1 MFGGF
6 TIGALQ
12 LWEPLNILSF
22 TVSFVSL
29 LYGIGNYVVLKSQ
42 DFDNFEVDFSMTVW
56 GVLANMIDAG
66 LRVLFFAYISTIIK
80 GYIFLILLAYVLVVL
95 IILVHQVKHFM
106 VQKGYFMTYLS
117 EMTGPAMQSLPCS
130 GIETS
135 ITLKEDKCRLRT
147 ISKSVFSCLFLISL
161 IFVGISTNSDNF
173 NGIGYALKNSS
184 HIPNENI
191 IKKHC
196 TNICKSELI
205 RQAQNEPL
213 NGPSNATPNE
223 WNKICLESWKHLGK
237 SYHLTAQIVLIVL
250 FCLSLLEWVLEN
262 CYDCMPY
269 NAFHSKK
276 IAELDRIEADP
287 ELAQIE
293 ADLAALNLG

>member
-1 MFGGF
+1 M
-6 TIGALQ
+6 GALQ

-42 DFDNFEVDFSMTVW
+42 NFEAFEVDFSMTVW
-56 GVLANMIDAG
+56 GVLTNMIDAG

-80 GYIFLILLAYVLVVL
+80 GYVFLILLAYVLIVL

-106 VQKGYFMTYLS
+106 GQKGYLMSSLS

-130 GIETS
+130 GLETPV
-135 ITLKEDKCRLRT
+135 TLKEDKCRLRT
-147 ISKSVFSCLFLISL
+147 ISKTVFSCLFLISL

-184 HIPNENI
+184 HIPNENT

-196 TNICKSELI
+196 TNVCKPGLI
-205 RQAQNEPL
+205 HQAQNEPL
-213 NGPSNATPNE
+213 NGPSKATPNK
-223 WNKICLESWKHLGK
+223 WNEICIESWKHLRE
-237 SYHLTAQIVLIVL
+237 SYHLNAQIVLIVL
-250 FCLSLLEWVLEN
+250 FCLSLLEWVLES
-262 CYDCMPY
+262 CYDWMPY
-269 NAFHSKK
+269 NALHRKK
-276 IAELDRIEADP
+276 LTELANIEADP